1 MSRQKFDPS
10 KVKTQFGKHFYEGQ
24 RLGSHR
30 ERLYNQWLRN
40 QNGGT
45 VKGRATFPK
54 QYGKYFSSGTKFT
67 NRQGHLA
74 SWAKPMS
81 LKGGSNPNYNWSRPS
96 YIDSKGIV
104 HKGSSSGRWGSDI
117 NQGKRGVGGSA
128 TILHGTKQW

>member
-30 ERLYNQWLRN
+30 ERLYNQWLRS

-54 QYGKYFSSGTKFT
+54 QYGKYFSAGTRFT
-67 NRQGHLA
+67 TRQGHLA

-81 LKGGSNPNYNWSRPS
+81 LKGGLIPTIIGDVPVILTQKALYAKVLQVN
-96 YIDSKGIV
+96 V
-104 HKGSSSGRWGSDI
+104 
-117 NQGKRGVGGSA
+117 GVL
-128 TILHGTKQW
+128 I